1 MEKHAQIELSGN
13 TTFIRGLVKSSKVNS
28 VYFVL
33 VAKTRKLSQIKLK
46 ITQTQTYFQVIYG
59 PINPHD

>member
-46 ITQTQTYFQVIYG
+46 N
-59 PINPHD
+59 NPNPDLLSGYLWPH